1 MPELTGIDHIY
12 IAVSDMAASEA
23 FYDKLM
29 LTVLSCRKN
38 TFTIGGDPHIQ
49 YFNRYFGYV
58 LRPARSQAAHD
69 PYSPGL
75 HHFCLRVGTVE
86 DVVECARLL
95 QASGINA
102 SEPHQHDEYAP
113 DYWATFFSDPDGLR
127 LEITNYRQERRDRHD
142 HWTSLG

>member
-69 PYSPGL
+69 PYSPAL
-75 HHFCLRVGTVE
+75 HHFCYAVHCDHFFAQAVGTLF
-86 DVVECARLL
+86 A
-95 QASGINA
+95 
-102 SEPHQHDEYAP
+102 
-113 DYWATFFSDPDGLR
+113 GLH
-127 LEITNYRQERRDRHD
+127 LAC
-142 HWTSLG
+142 L